1 MSDDED
7 FYDEYDEDIFWV
19 EEPDPTVADDLAATA
34 TATNDFIFYDDP
46 ALEAED
52 FFSDWDD
59 LSDDYYDQD
68 PTVVR
73 RQRALNALSQIPA
86 AGIPST
92 KHSRKS
98 TTKAPQFDI
107 TAFQGVVWRS
117 PSDEV
122 KIALHEP
129 GEGEK
134 VALLKNWREVF
145 RNSHPAIGRV
155 RVRKDGKEWM
165 GGAGVVAAEDLYG
178 EEDEDEADAD
188 VEDGDGL
195 GDEFEVEDGVEVEV
209 TSGQSNGVVVEAL
222 TDSEMVEREKEAEVN
237 GAHLGTVEP
246 ADSLGVKNSKPN
258 GVTAIADKPATR
270 GRKRKA
276 EEEADPV
283 PELTSRTR
291 SKRIAT
297 QKVGETKEAH
307 SAPSGPVRRST
318 RNKK

>member
-1 MSDDED
+1 MSDDEE

-73 RQRALNALSQIPA
+73 RQRALNALSQTPA
-86 AGIPST
+86 AGIPPT
-92 KHSRKS
+92 KRTRKP
-98 TTKAPQFDI
+98 TTKTPQFDMA
-107 TAFQGVVWRS
+107 AFQGVVWKS

-129 GEGEK
+129 GAGEK

-155 RVRKDGKEWM
+155 RVRKDGREWVA
-165 GGAGVVAAEDLYG
+165 GAGVVAAEDLYS
-178 EEDEDEADAD
+178 DEDEDAD
-188 VEDGDGL
+188 VEDGD
-195 GDEFEVEDGVEVEV
+195 EDDVEVDVEE
-209 TSGQSNGVVVEAL
+209 TNGESNGVGIEEPADLEIVEQ
-222 TDSEMVEREKEAEVN
+222 EEEAEVN
-237 GAHLGTVEP
+237 GDHPDAVEP
-246 ADSLGVKNSKPN
+246 ADSLEVKKSKPN
-258 GVTAIADKPATR
+258 GVVAIAGKPATR

-276 EEEADPV
+276 GDETYPV
-283 PELTSRTR
+283 PEPTNRPR

-297 QKVGETKEAH
+297 QKVGETKESH
-307 SAPSGPVRRST
+307 SAPPSGPVRRSA

>member
-34 TATNDFIFYDDP
+34 TVTNDLIFYDDP

-73 RQRALNALSQIPA
+73 RQRALNALSQTPA
-86 AGIPST
+86 AGVPPT
-92 KHSRKS
+92 KRTRKP
-98 TTKAPQFDI
+98 TAKTPQFDI
-107 TAFQGVVWRS
+107 AAFQGVVWKS
-117 PSDEV
+117 SSDEV

-155 RVRKDGKEWM
+155 RVRKDGREWM
-165 GGAGVVAAEDLYG
+165 GGAGVVEAEDLYG
-178 EEDEDEADAD
+178 DGDEADAD
-188 VEDGDGL
+188 VEDGD
-195 GDEFEVEDGVEVEV
+195 EDGVEVEA
-209 TSGQSNGVVVEAL
+209 TNGQSNGVVVEVSAV
-222 TDSEMVEREKEAEVN
+222 SEMAEQEEDAEVN
-237 GAHLGTVEP
+237 GDHPDAAEP
-246 ADSLGVKNSKPN
+246 ADSLEVKKSKPN
-258 GVTAIADKPATR
+258 GVAAAANKPATR

-276 EEEADPV
+276 EEETDPV
-283 PELTSRTR
+283 PEPTSRPR

-297 QKVGETKEAH
+297 QKVGETKETH